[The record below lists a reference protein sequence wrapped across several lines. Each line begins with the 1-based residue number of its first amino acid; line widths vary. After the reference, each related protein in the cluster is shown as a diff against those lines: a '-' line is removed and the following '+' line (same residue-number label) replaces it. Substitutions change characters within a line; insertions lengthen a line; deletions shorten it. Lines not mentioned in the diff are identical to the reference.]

1 MSLKNRVWRFF
12 EVTID
17 LTISNNRSIISHYQY
32 FFAKRGRRDYVK
44 EIPPEMVET
53 KLMRSGEIL

>member
-17 LTISNNRSIISHYQY
+17 LTISNNRSFISHYQY
-32 FFAKRGRRDYVK
+32 FSTKSGRRDYVK

-53 KLMRSGEIL
+53 RLMRPGEIL